1 MIDELVDEFLGN
13 QEVSDD
19 YVNGII
25 RKVEDVIDYSN
36 LSERYLCKTI
46 AKPYPESFNKLQ
58 NNVSKII
65 NDNYGSVVVRPKSFK
80 YGGYIT
86 ASLMYKYI
94 LNSLKDDSHI
104 KTMLYVDTNVF
115 MEDLKRFMNKD
126 TFGDVGLKLEYS
138 LDVLFKDIYEADFVF
153 WDNFNLVNTHYEVDK
168 LYEIFS
174 RRYMHLK
181 GNILYLCG
189 KNKAELTNNFDEN
202 LKDML
207 DLTEFYDLSKAELF
221 IS

>member
-1 MIDELVDEFLGN
+1 MIDELGDEFVGN

-65 NDNYGSVVVRPKSFK
+65 NDSYGSVVVRPKSFK

-126 TFGDVGLKLEYS
+126 TFGENQNIEKINVGFTNTIYDVDNKFIKIDNPLQNCVINSSFYILNYIFLNRKIHKL
-138 LDVLFKDIYEADFVF
+138 
-153 WDNFNLVNTHYEVDK
+153 
-168 LYEIFS
+168 
-174 RRYMHLK
+174 
-181 GNILYLCG
+181 
-189 KNKAELTNNFDEN
+189 
-202 LKDML
+202 
-207 DLTEFYDLSKAELF
+207 
-221 IS
+221 

>member
-1 MIDELVDEFLGN
+1 MIDELVNEFLGN

-94 LNSLKDDSHI
+94 LNSLKDD
-104 KTMLYVDTNVF
+104 
-115 MEDLKRFMNKD
+115 EDLKRFMNKD